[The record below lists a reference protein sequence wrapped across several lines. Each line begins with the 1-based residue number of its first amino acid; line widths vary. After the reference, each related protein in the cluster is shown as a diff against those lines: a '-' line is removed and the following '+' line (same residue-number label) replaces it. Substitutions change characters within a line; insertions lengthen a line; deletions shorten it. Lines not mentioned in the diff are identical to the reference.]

1 MAEQTTT
8 VVRAQ
13 GAGAT
18 RSVIIQHAEC
28 CTVCGMQRDSL
39 GNHHIFGRTI
49 PMKIRCCVQCHAD
62 FHGEVDR
69 RQPGAA
75 VVAMLRAVIG
85 AIEPQPVEPRVA
97 GVADVADVGSVW
109 DITG

>member
-1 MAEQTTT
+1 MTEQTTT

-18 RSVIIQHAEC
+18 RSVIIQHREC
-28 CTVCGMQRDSL
+28 CTVCGEHRDSL

-49 PMKIRCCVQCHAD
+49 PIKIRCCVQCHAD

-69 RQPGAA
+69 RQPGEA
-75 VVAMLRAVIG
+75 VVTMLRAIID
-85 AIEPQPVEPRVA
+85 AIEPPPTERRITNVP
-97 GVADVADVGSVW
+97 DVTEVGSIW
-109 DITG
+109 DISG